1 MVYFNTMT
9 WLKHITTLM
18 LCISIAFAGLP
29 AQAAKPECPMA
40 KMMQMEHAQQMDMQ
54 GMKDCKGCDK
64 MAKQEQ
70 KKSGCCDDAACNAKC
85 SALNSGVSMNLP
97 TYKAELPAM
106 DEQALRLYPADA
118 AIVSAHLN
126 AQERPPKSLA

>member
-1 MVYFNTMT
+1 MT

-40 KMMQMEHAQQMDMQ
+40 KMMQMEHAKKMDMR
-54 GMKDCKGCDK
+54 GMKDCKGCDTI
-64 MAKQEQ
+64 AKQEP

-85 SALNSGVSMNLP
+85 SALNSSVSMNLP
-97 TYKAELPAM
+97 TYKAELPAISG
-106 DEQALRLYPADA
+106 EALRLYPANA
-118 AIVSAHLN
+118 AIASRNLST
-126 AQERPPKSLA
+126 QERPPKSLA